1 MYKLKYVIVNI
12 GKLKYE
18 NIMCDSALAKFFIFF
33 KERNVKFFKN
43 MF

>member
-33 KERNVKFFKN
+33 YRTKCKVF
-43 MF
+43 